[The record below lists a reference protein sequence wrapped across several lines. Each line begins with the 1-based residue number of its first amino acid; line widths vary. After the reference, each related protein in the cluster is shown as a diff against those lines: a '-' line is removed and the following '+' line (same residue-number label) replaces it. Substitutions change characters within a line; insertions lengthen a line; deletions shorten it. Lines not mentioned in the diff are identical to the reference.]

1 MSNRKEEKK
10 KMNSSV
16 DEATEGKDRLI
27 REIENNA
34 REEARKIIEGAEKT
48 AEQKISTAEGKAKRI
63 LLDAEERAEQKIR
76 HINEQTD
83 SSIQITK
90 KRIRL
95 KQTEEI
101 IRHVFDRVREK
112 IEGSIGT
119 DAYVETLKNW
129 AVEGVLGI
137 GADTVVL
144 SVSGKERPLLDDDFL
159 RDLRERVRKQGG
171 GEVTVGISEEP
182 EQEYGVC
189 VRSAD
194 GRLEYRNQIATRLAR
209 NQDEYRKL
217 IYRALEIEGAS

>member
-10 KMNSSV
+10 KPNSV
-16 DEATEGKDRLI
+16 TDEAAEGKERLI

-34 REEARKIIEGAEKT
+34 RAEARNIIEGAEKT
-48 AEQKISTAEGKAKRI
+48 AEQKISTAAGAATRI
-63 LLDAEERAEQKIR
+63 LRDAEERVAQKIR
-76 HINEQTD
+76 YINEQTD
-83 SSIQITK
+83 SSIQIAK

-101 IRHVFDRVREK
+101 ISHVFDRVRKK
-112 IEGSIGT
+112 IEESIGT

-129 AVEGVLGI
+129 AAEGVLGI
-137 GADTVVL
+137 GTDTVVL
-144 SVSGKERPLLDDDFL
+144 SVSEKERPLVEDNFL
-159 RDLRERVRKQGG
+159 HDLRERVRKQGG
-171 GEVTVGISEEP
+171 GEVTVAISEEP

-194 GRLEYRNQIATRLAR
+194 GRLEYRNQITTRLAR